1 MRAGSGT
8 GLDRAREPGDSSDS
22 LSGAS
27 HVLVSCERGRR
38 RESSELTVPTQQL
51 RTARSSAVCEK
62 TG

>member
-1 MRAGSGT
+1 MRAGSRT

-38 RESSELTVPTQQL
+38 REFGKDGADARQKL
-51 RTARSSAVCEK
+51 RIARSSAV
-62 TG
+62 